1 MLKLIW
7 SRLPGGVILK
17 SLQILILITILAII
31 CHFWLFP
38 AISAYISQPEI

>member
-7 SRLPGGVILK
+7 SRLPGGLILK
-17 SLQILILITILAII
+17 SVQTLILIGIIVII

-38 AISAYISQPEI
+38 AISTYISQPEI

>member
-1 MLKLIW
+1 MFKLIW
-7 SRLPGGVILK
+7 SRLPGGLILK
-17 SLQILILITILAII
+17 STQILILIALTATI

>member
-7 SRLPGGVILK
+7 SRLPGGLILK
-17 SLQILILITILAII
+17 SLQTLILIAILAII

>member
-17 SLQILILITILAII
+17 SVQTLILIAILAII

-38 AISAYISQPEI
+38 AISVYINQAGA

>member
-1 MLKLIW
+1 MFKVIW
-7 SRLPGGVILK
+7 SRLPGGLILK

-38 AISAYISQPEI
+38 AMSSYINQAGL

>member
-1 MLKLIW
+1 MFKVIW

-17 SLQILILITILAII
+17 SVQILILITILAII

-38 AISAYISQPEI
+38 AISAYINQAGA

>member
-1 MLKLIW
+1 MFKVIW

-17 SLQILILITILAII
+17 SVQILILISIIAII

-38 AISAYISQPEI
+38 AISAYINQAGA

>member
-1 MLKLIW
+1 MLKIIW
-7 SRLPGGVILK
+7 SRLPGGLILK
-17 SLQILILITILAII
+17 SLQTLILIAILAII

>member
-1 MLKLIW
+1 MFKLIW
-7 SRLPGGVILK
+7 SRLPGGLILK
-17 SLQILILITILAII
+17 SLQILILIAILAII

>member
-7 SRLPGGVILK
+7 SRLPGGLILK

-38 AISAYISQPEI
+38 AMSSYINQAGF